1 MIVIGSK
8 GDSDGVSSK
17 VPNTHYIIVDI
28 AHVDTPSST
37 INQWMMRFFIVIG
50 IWDATSDA
58 NLGSNSYKFKV
69 TKQE

>member
-1 MIVIGSK
+1 
-8 GDSDGVSSK
+8 
-17 VPNTHYIIVDI
+17 VDI